1 MAAAAAFCL
10 VEAEGVTLFNHDNLT
25 GLCDE
30 QDFDVE
36 ILLPSGRMYALERS
50 ESEERPRKEHDKTC
64 RVRFH
69 LNIPPGIGARNAM
82 ERDSAMTRLIAHLR
96 RHFKGYGADNI
107 GFFKAR
113 DARTGRSPSTLTGF
127 VNHPQG

>member
-1 MAAAAAFCL
+1 M
-10 VEAEGVTLFNHDNLT
+10 T

-30 QDFDVE
+30 QYFDVE
-36 ILLPSGRMYALERS
+36 VLLPSGRMYALERS
-50 ESEERPRKEHDKTC
+50 VLSESEALRPRKEHNKTC

-96 RHFKGYGADNI
+96 RHFKGYGEQTTLASSRPATR
-107 GFFKAR
+107 AR
-113 DARTGRSPSTLTGF
+113 DALRAP
-127 VNHPQG
+127 

>member
-1 MAAAAAFCL
+1 
-10 VEAEGVTLFNHDNLT
+10 
-25 GLCDE
+25 
-30 QDFDVE
+30 
-36 ILLPSGRMYALERS
+36 MYALEHSVLS
-50 ESEERPRKEHDKTC
+50 ESEALRPRKEHDKTC

-82 ERDSAMTRLIAHLR
+82 ERASAMTRLHAHLR
-96 RHFKGYGADNI
+96 RHFKGHGADNI

-127 VNHPQG
+127 VNHPKTITRKEFITTAFKDIKFFKSQAKIGGR